1 VSAGAEDL
9 ETECCSL
16 MPRVF
21 FVQKYAKPGFAA
33 VSTVDPL
40 KLLDVR
46 AFKLLFLVDGT
57 FFKRV

>member
-1 VSAGAEDL
+1 ML
-9 ETECCSL
+9 Q
-16 MPRVF
+16 VF
-21 FVQKYAKPGFAA
+21 FVQKYAKSGFAA
-33 VSTVDPL
+33 GATVDPL